1 VLVFRGG
8 IKGKFEKKKKK
19 KRKEK
24 KSDEGKPILC
34 GGMMDDL
41 R

>member
-8 IKGKFEKKKKK
+8 RKRKFKK
-19 KRKEK
+19 KRK
-24 KSDEGKPILC
+24 KSDEGKPILR

>member
-8 IKGKFEKKKKK
+8 RKRRFEKKEKEKE
-19 KRKEK
+19 KRK